1 MTGQPDPEN
10 IYIARRTARFRPL
23 VDEDHMDELDAEHLL
38 TAWEREA
45 EARGLDRY
53 SSTFWP
59 SGEEWIA
66 ARVRRR

>member
-1 MTGQPDPEN
+1 MRKPNREN
-10 IYIARRTARFRPL
+10 IYIARRTAQVRRL
-23 VDEDHMDELDAEHLL
+23 IDEQHMGEVDAEHLL

-66 ARVRRR
+66 ARLRRK